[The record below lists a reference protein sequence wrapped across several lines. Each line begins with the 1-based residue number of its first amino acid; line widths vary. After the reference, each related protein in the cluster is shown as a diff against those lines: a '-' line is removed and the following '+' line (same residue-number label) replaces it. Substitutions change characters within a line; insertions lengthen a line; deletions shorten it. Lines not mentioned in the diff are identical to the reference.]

1 MGTVIAPTR
10 ETTKT
15 KTPSRRKGGIPD
27 RGPRPSE
34 KVKPKA

>member
-1 MGTVIAPTR
+1 MGTVITPTR

-15 KTPSRRKGGIPD
+15 KTPSRRKGIPNRD
-27 RGPRPSE
+27 PRPNE